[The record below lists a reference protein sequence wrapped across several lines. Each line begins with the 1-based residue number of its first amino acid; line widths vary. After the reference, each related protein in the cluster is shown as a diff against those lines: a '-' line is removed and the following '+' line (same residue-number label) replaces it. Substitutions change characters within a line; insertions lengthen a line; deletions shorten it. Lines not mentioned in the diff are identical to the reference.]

1 MAAHFTQANQ
11 EVHSYM
17 LTDIPNSLKSN
28 SNPQAIKSRNRIFQV
43 SSTSQSQNSGGV
55 LLFNIAPSNFSITK
69 GSMALRARITFTGT
83 GFDTA
88 TSTAAVG
95 LDGPGPALATA
106 NIAALGNGYS
116 VMQRMTLYGSN
127 SSIIA
132 QHNYLNDEM
141 NLMLMHNS
149 NAAYLPTDAS
159 LLLGIGSQPVY
170 VSATSSYVDVVLPVP
185 LSIFQ
190 SATQDFPAYL
200 LSAPLTLQI
209 DLASVARAVA
219 VLGTAGSVTCTEY
232 SVSNTFLLFQAIE
245 LPSALIEAER
255 MAVKSSPYVMA
266 ASSTLAVQ
274 VPQSILTSYTL
285 GLNASSIRG
294 VAIMPTGAA
303 SNSVTT
309 STQYQRNCADSVI
322 SGGSKNVSGNG
333 AGVSAQVYFDGNL
346 INSNIVDNVASS
358 FYMLKQMIHH
368 CVQGNILQ
376 PSPIA
381 QVLAAAAADRGPGS
395 NTYCQNYYS
404 LGFDTTSFDEES
416 TIFGGLPATNVNI
429 QLAGYDL
436 NPTFL
441 VTILIF
447 FDVLI
452 AFGSE
457 GSMSVKR

>member
-17 LTDIPNSLKSN
+17 LTDIPDSLKSN

-88 TSTAAVG
+88 TGTAAVG

-106 NIAALGNGYS
+106 NIPALGNGYS

-149 NAAYLPTDAS
+149 NSAYLPTDAS

-219 VLGTAGSVTCTEY
+219 VTGTNAVTCTEY
-232 SVSNTFLLFQAIE
+232 SVSNTFLLFQAVE

-255 MAVKSSPYVMA
+255 MAVKSSPYVMT

-274 VPQSILTSYTL
+274 VPQSILSSYTL

-294 VAIMPTGAA
+294 VAIMPTNAA

-309 STQYQRNCADSVI
+309 SIQYQRHCADSVI
-322 SGGSKNVSGNG
+322 GTNVSGNG
-333 AGVSAQVYFDGNL
+333 SGVSAQVYFDGNL
-346 INSNIVDNVASS
+346 INSNIVDNVANT
-358 FYMLKQMIHH
+358 FYMLKQFMHH
-368 CVQGNILQ
+368 NVQGNILQ

-381 QVLAAAAADRGPGS
+381 QVISAVAAERGPGS
-395 NTYCQNYYS
+395 NTYCRNYYS
-404 LGFDTTSFDEES
+404 LGFDTTSFDEEC

-429 QLAGYDL
+429 QLAGYDV

-441 VTILIF
+441 VTVLIF
-447 FDVLI
+447 FDVLV

>member
-17 LTDIPNSLKSN
+17 LTDIPDSLKSN

-88 TSTAAVG
+88 TGTAAVG

-106 NIAALGNGYS
+106 NIPALGNGYS

-149 NAAYLPTDAS
+149 NSAYLPTDAS

-219 VLGTAGSVTCTEY
+219 VTGTNAVTCTEY
-232 SVSNTFLLFQAIE
+232 SVSNTFLLFQAVE

-255 MAVKSSPYVMA
+255 MAVKSSPYVMT
-266 ASSTLAVQ
+266 ASSTLAVH
-274 VPQSILTSYTL
+274 
-285 GLNASSIRG
+285 
-294 VAIMPTGAA
+294 
-303 SNSVTT
+303 
-309 STQYQRNCADSVI
+309 
-322 SGGSKNVSGNG
+322 GS
-333 AGVSAQVYFDGNL
+333 GVSAQVYFDGNL
-346 INSNIVDNVASS
+346 INSNIVDNVANT
-358 FYMLKQMIHH
+358 FYMLKQFMHH
-368 CVQGNILQ
+368 NVQGNILQ

-381 QVLAAAAADRGPGS
+381 QVISAVAAERGPGS
-395 NTYCQNYYS
+395 NTYCRNYYS
-404 LGFDTTSFDEES
+404 LGFDTTSFDEEC

-429 QLAGYDL
+429 QLAGYDV

-441 VTILIF
+441 VTVLIF
-447 FDVLI
+447 FDVLV